1 MLRLH
6 HVAGKGVEG
15 WVFSY
20 SEEKL
25 ESLRVDR
32 RQLRDIIR
40 ELKKWR
46 APATVLLSLYIPPG
60 RPVSDI
66 LNMLRQELSITD
78 NIKLK
83 RTRNAVQRALTAAI
97 ERLSRIMKIPDNGLV
112 LFCGEDMDTG
122 DFICLMFVPP
132 EKVPVYYYR
141 TDKEFHT
148 EFLEDMVVE
157 SNLVGLLLVERDA
170 ATIGLLKGSRL
181 EVLEEMDDYIPG
193 KHHRGGQSQRRFD
206 RIIEQMV
213 MEFYKRVGEHA
224 KKHFLPLLEQ
234 GKLKAILIG
243 GPAYS
248 KYDFL
253 EGDYLDYRLKKIV
266 LPKLVDV
273 GYQGEVGLR
282 EMVMKASDILKE
294 QEYVDALKA
303 VEEFKLHLAKDDGL
317 VVYGEEEVKNALM
330 MGAVKTLII
339 SEDRPDAHHWAELAK
354 KHGAKPVYM
363 SDDIP
368 EGAWIKKT
376 FGGLVGILRYR
387 IY

>member
-1 MLRLH
+1 
-6 HVAGKGVEG
+6 
-15 WVFSY
+15 
-20 SEEKL
+20 
-25 ESLRVDR
+25 LRVDR
-32 RQLRDIIR
+32 RQLREIIK
-40 ELKKWR
+40 ELKKWK

-60 RPVSDI
+60 RPVSDV

-83 RTRNAVQRALTAAI
+83 RTRSAVQRALTAAI
-97 ERLSRIMKIPDNGLV
+97 ERLSKILKIPDNGLV
-112 LFCGEDMDTG
+112 LFCGEDMKTG
-122 DFICLMFVPP
+122 DFICLMFIPP

-141 TDKEFHT
+141 TDKYFHT
-148 EFLEDMVVE
+148 EFLEEMVLE
-157 SNLVGLLLVERDA
+157 SNLVGLILVERDA
-170 ATIGLLKGSRL
+170 ATLGLLKGSRL
-181 EVLEEMDDYIPG
+181 EVLEEIEDYIPG

-213 MEFYKRVGEHA
+213 HDFYKRVAEHA
-224 KKHFLPLLEQ
+224 KEKFLPLIEQ

-253 EGDYLDYRLKKIV
+253 EGDYLDYRLKRIV
-266 LPKLVDV
+266 LPKLIDV

-282 EMVMKASDILKE
+282 EMIMKASDILKE

-303 VEEFKLHLAKDDGL
+303 VEEFKLHLAKDDGMI
-317 VVYGEEEVKNALM
+317 VYGEEEIKRALE

-339 SEDRPDAHHWAELAK
+339 HEELPNAYEWAEYAK
-354 KHGAKPVYM
+354 KFGAKPVFI
-363 SDDIP
+363 SDDVP

-376 FGGLVGILRYR
+376 FGGLIGILRYR

>member
-1 MLRLH
+1 M
-6 HVAGKGVEG
+6 
-15 WVFSY
+15 Y
-20 SEEKL
+20 
-25 ESLRVDR
+25 VDR
-32 RQLRDIIR
+32 RQLREIIK
-40 ELKKWR
+40 ELKKWS

-60 RPVSDI
+60 RPVSDV

-83 RTRNAVQRALTAAI
+83 KTRSAVQRALKAAI
-97 ERLSRIMKIPDNGLV
+97 ERLSKIPKIPDNGLA

-132 EKVPVYYYR
+132 EKVPVYFYR
-141 TDKEFHT
+141 TDKHFHT
-148 EFLEDMVVE
+148 EFLEEMVVE
-157 SNLVGLLLVERDA
+157 SNLVGLIIIERDA
-170 ATIGLLKGSRL
+170 ATLGLLKGSRL
-181 EVLEEMDDYIPG
+181 EVLEEIEDYIPG

-213 MEFYKRVGEHA
+213 HDFYKRVGEHA
-224 KKHFLPLLEQ
+224 KEKFLPLLEQ

-248 KYDFL
+248 KYDFV
-253 EGDYLDYRLKKIV
+253 EGDYLDYRLRQLV
-266 LPKLVDV
+266 LPRLIDV
-273 GYQGEVGLR
+273 SYQGEVGLR
-282 EMVMKASDILKE
+282 EMVMKASDLLKE

-303 VEEFKLHLAKDDGL
+303 VEEFKLHLAKDDGMII
-317 VVYGEEEVKNALM
+317 YGEEDVKRALE
-330 MGAVKTLII
+330 MGAIKTLII
-339 SEDRPDAHHWAELAK
+339 DEDRPDAHQWAELAK
-354 KHGAKPVYM
+354 KYGAKPVFL
-363 SDDIP
+363 SDDVP